1 MNKKIALSALVLFVG
16 LNSTF
21 TYAAPQ
27 NLEKNIAQI
36 NSSIEKANYRG
47 ADEVVYKTLSEYKN
61 NYEVQALACVSW
73 ALQSKLELAQDKIDR
88 LKNIE
93 LAKN

>member
-21 TYAAPQ
+21 TYGAPV

-47 ADEVVYKTLSEYKN
+47 ADEVVYRTLTEYKN
-61 NYEVQALACVSW
+61 NY
-73 ALQSKLELAQDKIDR
+73 
-88 LKNIE
+88 
-93 LAKN
+93 